1 MRPVTK
7 ESVLLDMQEMDSSV
21 RNEIVSIINKEEQM
35 YKDALEKNPNLKL
48 EQKLDKVL
56 SELTNMKRDVEC
68 LKLWSHSP
76 EHHLTVSDAAE
87 NVNTLQSC
95 DKNKNNNCLKYKC
108 NMINKNY
115 DDKNDK
121 DDTNNLLED
130 YESCSI
136 FSIEWMPFWIFC
148 ILILLSMSLPPIKTS
163 TRLFL

>member
-1 MRPVTK
+1 MLPATK

-56 SELTNMKRDVEC
+56 SELTNMKRDVEF

-76 EHHLTVSDAAE
+76 ENHLTISDAAE
-87 NVNTLQSC
+87 NVNTLQSY

-108 NMINKNY
+108 NMINKN
-115 DDKNDK
+115 DDKDG
-121 DDTNNLLED
+121 DNNLLED
-130 YESCSI
+130 YENCSI

-163 TRLFL
+163 ARLFL